1 MGKSGFKMIT
11 FIVVWSIWFI
21 SELLLNIFT
30 RSTTIHENDQD
41 KGSMKIIWITI
52 AVGIDLGILI
62 SIFSKFPISKLMIV
76 PYTGLLLI
84 LGGMTLRFIAVWSLG
99 KFFTV
104 DVNIQENHKIIKK
117 GVYKVIRHPAY
128 LGSLVSFIGFGISI
142 NNWISFGVI
151 IIPITIAF
159 IRRIKIEEKLLL
171 EKFEGDYSDY
181 MNKTYRLLPKIY

>member
-1 MGKSGFKMIT
+1 MIA
-11 FIVVWSIWFI
+11 FILIWSIWFI
-21 SELLLNIFT
+21 SELWLSIFS
-30 RSTTIHENDQD
+30 RSNSIHETDYD
-41 KGSMKIIWITI
+41 KGSMKIIWFTI
-52 AVGIDLGILI
+52 AVAIDSGIVIQIL
-62 SIFSKFPISKLMIV
+62 FKFPISKLMIL

-84 LGGMTLRFIAVWSLG
+84 IGGITLRFIAVWSLG

-128 LGSLVSFIGFGISI
+128 LGSLVSFVGFGISI
-142 NNWISFGVI
+142 NNWISFWVI

-159 IRRIKIEEKLLL
+159 IHRIKIEEKLLL

-181 MNKTYRLLPKIY
+181 MYKTYRLLPMIY